1 VNFEVDDTQ
10 QMLCESVRKVC
21 AGFDAE
27 YWRRID
33 RDSVFPD
40 EFADAVARADL
51 LATMLP
57 ETYGGVGLGVTE
69 AALVLREI
77 AGTDG
82 GLDACSVVH
91 MGMFGL
97 NPLLLHGTEEQR
109 RTHLP
114 RAARGEL
121 DTCFMVTEP
130 DAGTDTT
137 RITTTARRDGDDYVV
152 NGRKVWISRAK
163 RAEHGLLLCRTSPVE
178 DHARRTK
185 GMTLLFIP
193 MRRPEIEIREIRK
206 MGRHGVDSNE
216 VTIDDL
222 RVPASCL
229 VGVEGEGFTHLLD
242 GINPERIMIAAEAVG
257 LGLQVV
263 RRAAAYACDRE
274 VFDRPIGANQGIQLP
289 LADAYSKLKAAELA
303 MFEAAWRYDNGL
315 DCGAEAN
322 MAKLRATEA
331 AHEAVNVA
339 FETFGGYGY
348 AEEYDIERFYRQLPL
363 TRVAPVTNNLTKA
376 FVATH
381 VLGLPRSY

>member
-1 VNFEVDDTQ
+1 MNFEVDDTQ